1 MWELL
6 KPFLIS
12 PFTLSKAFCANISFA
27 CQPKMF
33 ILLPGILRALV
44 LRKYFKGH
52 VLECALHRPIV
63 GNGLNGLRVEQL
75 KPWSLVYCFTLR
87 AFQLCIKL
95 SRDIKT
101 LCSCRLTLC
110 TSGLSMISISR
121 TLSPGMGMQGVK
133 SYSFLYTKKRDKN
146 KTQQKG
152 AARWGGIAFRG
163 VVRCFL
169 FSTLLQVYK

>member
-1 MWELL
+1 
-6 KPFLIS
+6 
-12 PFTLSKAFCANISFA
+12 
-27 CQPKMF
+27 MF

-44 LRKYFKGH
+44 LRKYFKCH

-133 SYSFLYTKKRDKN
+133 SYSFLYTKKKGIKINRSKKELPVEVALHSAESFAVFYFPLCCKFIN
-146 KTQQKG
+146 KMCICDTR
-152 AARWGGIAFRG
+152 ARNAVGKELA
-163 VVRCFL
+163 
-169 FSTLLQVYK
+169 

>member
-1 MWELL
+1 M
-6 KPFLIS
+6 
-12 PFTLSKAFCANISFA
+12 
-27 CQPKMF
+27 
-33 ILLPGILRALV
+33 
-44 LRKYFKGH
+44 GH
-52 VLECALHRPIV
+52 VAPLYNVYICLTVIHSNNIVVCRSNSFRFVWFGFVGKFVHCLAEIIIECH
-63 GNGLNGLRVEQL
+63 LNDKLGSWKGGKL

-121 TLSPGMGMQGVK
+121 TLSSGMGMQGVK
-133 SYSFLYTKKRDKN
+133 SYSFLYTKKRDEN

-152 AARWGGIAFRG
+152 TARWGGIAFRG